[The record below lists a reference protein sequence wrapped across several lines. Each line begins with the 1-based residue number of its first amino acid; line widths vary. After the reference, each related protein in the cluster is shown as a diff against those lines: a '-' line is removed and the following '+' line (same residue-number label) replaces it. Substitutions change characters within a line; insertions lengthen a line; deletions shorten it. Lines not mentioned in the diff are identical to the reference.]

1 MDSVSSLNSG
11 MSTTS
16 SERMKDLAVC
26 AVLLD
31 EWLKELSAVAQ
42 EQMLM
47 MLTDGTPAQNNPQP
61 PTMPVNSQ
69 SRTLEQQVPEI
80 HGGSLHRMG

>member
-11 MSTTS
+11 LSTAS

-42 EQMLM
+42 EQMVM
-47 MLTDGTPAQNNPQP
+47 MITEMGDAGRQMKQI
-61 PTMPVNSQ
+61 M
-69 SRTLEQQVPEI
+69 EQQVPE
-80 HGGSLHRMG
+80 SSQKENRV

>member
-11 MSTTS
+11 LSTAS

-42 EQMLM
+42 EQMVM
-47 MLTDGTPAQNNPQP
+47 MITEMGDAGRQMKQI
-61 PTMPVNSQ
+61 M
-69 SRTLEQQVPEI
+69 EQQVPESS
-80 HGGSLHRMG
+80 HKENRV

>member
-11 MSTTS
+11 MSTAS
-16 SERMKDLAVC
+16 SERMKDLAVS

-42 EQMLM
+42 EQMVM
-47 MLTDGTPAQNNPQP
+47 MLTDAPAAQP
-61 PTMPVNSQ
+61 M
-69 SRTLEQQVPEI
+69 EQQVPEI
-80 HGGSLHRMG
+80 QRT

>member
-11 MSTTS
+11 MSTAS

-42 EQMLM
+42 EQMVM
-47 MLTDGTPAQNNPQP
+47 MLMEPTVGPRTGTRAE
-61 PTMPVNSQ
+61 
-69 SRTLEQQVPEI
+69 EQQVPEVQSGI
-80 HGGSLHRMG
+80 LQRRSVA

>member
-1 MDSVSSLNSG
+1 MDSVSSLNSA

-16 SERMKDLAVC
+16 SERTKDLAIC

-42 EQMLM
+42 EQLVM
-47 MLTDGTPAQNNPQP
+47 MLTEIPDIVPAKGS
-61 PTMPVNSQ
+61 VF
-69 SRTLEQQVPEI
+69 QQVPEMSKTGNG
-80 HGGSLHRMG
+80 HTL

>member
-11 MSTTS
+11 LSTTS
-16 SERMKDLAVC
+16 SERTKDLAIC

-42 EQMLM
+42 EQLVM
-47 MLTDGTPAQNNPQP
+47 MLTELPDNVPAAKGS
-61 PTMPVNSQ
+61 V
-69 SRTLEQQVPEI
+69 LQQVPELRKS
-80 HGGSLHRMG
+80 GNGQTTM

>member
-1 MDSVSSLNSG
+1 MDSVSSMTSG
-11 MSTTS
+11 LSTVS

-42 EQMLM
+42 EQLVM
-47 MLTDGTPAQNNPQP
+47 MLTDVPIIAGPVKGLPQ
-61 PTMPVNSQ
+61 
-69 SRTLEQQVPEI
+69 EVPKMQKQGI
-80 HGGSLHRMG
+80 